1 MHCPFCQ
8 AEKDSLKVIDS
19 RSCDGGRSIRRRR
32 ECLKCDKRF
41 TTYERVEAPQRLTV
55 IKKDGR
61 RQPWDR
67 GKILSGLDRACFKL
81 RVAQTDLHRVA
92 DEVEEEA
99 LRHHDREVPTEFVGK
114 LVAEKLRRLDQVA
127 YVRFASVHRQ
137 FKTLEE
143 LVSEARAVL
152 EARRYDDPGQ
162 GKLFVD
168 QAEVAAAI
176 GPEDEVNSVSAGAAP
191 GTASSRGRGRNGR
204 SGDGEKP
211 QDSRE
216 AHRAV
221 RAGASDPAAASPP
234 ASTAH

>member
-67 GKILSGLDRACFKL
+67 VKILSGLDRACFKL
-81 RVAQTDLHRVA
+81 RIAETDLHHIA

-114 LVAEKLRRLDQVA
+114 LVAQKLRRLDQVA

-168 QAEVAAAI
+168 TAEAAAAMT
-176 GPEDEVNSVSAGAAP
+176 PEDEGGPAATP
-191 GTASSRGRGRNGR
+191 PRGVERSRGRNGR
-204 SGDGEKP
+204 AAEGERP
-211 QDSRE
+211 HAAGS
-216 AHRAV
+216 AGGHR
-221 RAGASDPAAASPP
+221 AASPGP
-234 ASTAH
+234 IDPSAGTASAH